1 MKPTGLFNA
10 CFSPHTGTGEQQKTR
25 RHKPLTPE
33 VMSREKE
40 LKTAP
45 VLSLLLSI
53 GSVRRNRLPKKERV
67 TQFIK
72 NRVNVRTV
80 AKVTQRIYGI
90 SIQAAARFILK
101 K

>member
-1 MKPTGLFNA
+1 MHALARIRAQKI
-10 CFSPHTGTGEQQKTR
+10 CRSPLQY
-25 RHKPLTPE
+25 KPLNLADCFAGKRIKNR
-33 VMSREKE
+33 VCI
-40 LKTAP
+40 
-45 VLSLLLSI
+45 LLPYHIS
-53 GSVRRNRLPKKERV
+53 SVRRNRLLKKRRG

-90 SIQAAARFILK
+90 SIHAAARFILK

>member
-1 MKPTGLFNA
+1 MHALARIRAQKI
-10 CFSPHTGTGEQQKTR
+10 CRSPLQY
-25 RHKPLTPE
+25 KPLNLADCFAGKRIKNR
-33 VMSREKE
+33 VCI
-40 LKTAP
+40 
-45 VLSLLLSI
+45 LLPYHIS
-53 GSVRRNRLPKKERV
+53 SVRRNRLLKKRRG

-90 SIQAAARFILK
+90 SIQAAGRFILK

>member
-1 MKPTGLFNA
+1 MHALARIRAQKI
-10 CFSPHTGTGEQQKTR
+10 CRSPLQY
-25 RHKPLTPE
+25 KPLNLADCFAGKRIKNR
-33 VMSREKE
+33 VCI
-40 LKTAP
+40 
-45 VLSLLLSI
+45 LLPYYIS
-53 GSVRRNRLPKKERV
+53 SVRRNRLLKKRRG

>member
-1 MKPTGLFNA
+1 MHALARIRAQKI
-10 CFSPHTGTGEQQKTR
+10 CRSPLQY
-25 RHKPLTPE
+25 KPLNLADCFAGKRIKNR
-33 VMSREKE
+33 VCI
-40 LKTAP
+40 
-45 VLSLLLSI
+45 LLPYHIS
-53 GSVRRNRLPKKERV
+53 SVRRNRLLKKRRG

>member
-1 MKPTGLFNA
+1 MHALARIRAQKI
-10 CFSPHTGTGEQQKTR
+10 CRSPLQY
-25 RHKPLTPE
+25 KPLDLADCFAGKRIKNR
-33 VMSREKE
+33 VCI
-40 LKTAP
+40 
-45 VLSLLLSI
+45 LLPYYIS
-53 GSVRRNRLPKKERV
+53 SVRRNRLLKKRRG

>member
-1 MKPTGLFNA
+1 MHALARIRAQKI
-10 CFSPHTGTGEQQKTR
+10 CRSPLQY
-25 RHKPLTPE
+25 KPLNLADCFAGKRIKNR
-33 VMSREKE
+33 VCI
-40 LKTAP
+40 
-45 VLSLLLSI
+45 LLPYYIS
-53 GSVRRNRLPKKERV
+53 SVRRNRLPKKERV